1 MSDKASKGTDD
12 LSGDTSSLQCEIDTY
27 HEKINDWS
35 EHEGQFVL
43 IKGKE
48 AFGFFSSYDDALT
61 RAYEMFGLE
70 RFLVKQ
76 VRAIENVHFISR
88 SFDPCLTLLRL

>member
-1 MSDKASKGTDD
+1 MSEK
-12 LSGDTSSLQCEIDTY
+12 TSNTTAGGLIEESLMQCEIDTY
-27 HEKINDWS
+27 CKKIS
-35 EHEGQFVL
+35 EWGDHEGQFVL
-43 IKGKE
+43 IKGGE
-48 AFGFFSSYDDALT
+48 VHGFFSSYDDALT

-88 SFDPCLTLLRL
+88 SFDTCPTSLRR